1 MSSLN
6 HDDFAHLKI
15 PFENIL
21 SATNNFDEENL
32 VGEDEFVNYY
42 IGQLLLS
49 GELINILAERLNK
62 EWFDGHQLF
71 WTEVSL
77 LSSLKHKNLV
87 SLVGFCDANDEK
99 VIIYKRET
107 RKSLSNYLSDSMS
120 LTWVRRLEISVGIAQ
135 ALSYIHYD
143 GSRDF
148 SVIHRNIDSG
158 TVYLNDDWEPKLG
171 DFIGSMKIKA
181 SERHRSFNTD
191 KVWIGMDGYT
201 DPTYIETKMA
211 NHKSYMYS
219 FGIVMFEL
227 VCGREAV
234 INDDQDNKYLAPMAI
249 LHYREEKLEDI
260 VEWNLLKQIDPQSFK
275 IFTEIAYDCL
285 NEERSQRPNINEIV
299 TKLEK
304 ALKLAR
310 VNQPIIKKK
319 KKKNSLLT
327 QSNLTRRVSFQN
339 RVIPCAN

>member
-1 MSSLN
+1 MSSVN

-15 PFENIL
+15 PLENIL
-21 SATNNFDEENL
+21 TATNNFVEANL
-32 VGEDEFVNYY
+32 VGPNEFVNYY

-49 GELINILAERLNK
+49 GELINIVAEKLNK
-62 EWFDGHQLF
+62 EWFDGHQQF

-87 SLVGFCDANDEK
+87 SVVGFCDDNDEK

-143 GSRDF
+143 ESRDF

-158 TVYLNDDWEPKLG
+158 SVYLNDDWEPKLG

-181 SERHRSFNTD
+181 SQRHRSFNTD

-211 NHKSYMYS
+211 NHKSDIYS

-227 VCGREAV
+227 MCGRKLA
-234 INDDQDNKYLAPMAI
+234 NDTNKYLAPVAI
-249 LHYREEKLEDI
+249 THYREKRLEDI
-260 VEWNLLKQIDPQSFK
+260 IDWNLRQQMDSESFN
-275 IFTEIAYDCL
+275 IFAETAYDCL
-285 NEERSQRPNINEIV
+285 NEERSILPNLFGVSLNF
-299 TKLEK
+299 
-304 ALKLAR
+304 AC
-310 VNQPIIKKK
+310 KKRF
-319 KKKNSLLT
+319 LHDLY
-327 QSNLTRRVSFQN
+327 
-339 RVIPCAN
+339 